1 MFNLY
6 IDADSLPK
14 THRAIV
20 LKRLLKENDK
30 IGTCIFAADRE
41 LPDVKETMQNHTAS
55 LRSPYKETLPKEEL
69 RKIKTNIQ
77 MIVVA
82 TGANSA
88 DDKLVELAE
97 VPGFAIT
104 HDIPLA
110 ARLVEK
116 GIVVLDDRGNEMT
129 KENVRE
135 RLSVR
140 DFMTELRDYGFQSDK
155 TKPFDNRTLNEFSN
169 AFDRLMF
176 RYISQYS

>member
-20 LKRLLKENDK
+20 LRRIQKEISHLGK
-30 IGTCIFAADRE
+30 VVFAADRE
-41 LPDVKETMQNHTAS
+41 LNDVNEVIKAHTAS
-55 LRSPYKETLPKEEL
+55 LRAPYRETLSKEDL
-69 RKIKTNIQ
+69 RRIKSNIS
-77 MIVVA
+77 MIVVP

-97 VPGFAIT
+97 APGFAIT

-116 GIVVLDDRGNEMT
+116 GIVVLDDRGHELT
-129 KENVRE
+129 DENVRE
-135 RLSVR
+135 RLSIR
-140 DFMTELRDYGFQSDK
+140 DFMTELRSYGFESEK
-155 TKPFDNRTLNEFSN
+155 TKSFDNKTLNEFSN
-169 AFDRLMF
+169 AFDSLMF
-176 RYISQYS
+176 RYISQYC